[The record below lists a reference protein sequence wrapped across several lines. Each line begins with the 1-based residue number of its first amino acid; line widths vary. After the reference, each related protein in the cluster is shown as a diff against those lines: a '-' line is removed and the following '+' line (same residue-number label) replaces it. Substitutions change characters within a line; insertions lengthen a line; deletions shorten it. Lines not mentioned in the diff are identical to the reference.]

1 MSAFVKPQSWMV
13 ILNPNA
19 GNRKAAK
26 DWPHLSL
33 LLKKQ
38 GVAFEYLQTE
48 HKGHAIALTQQAIER
63 GFRNFLA
70 IGGDG
75 TLNEVVNGIFT
86 QDIPSSEFKM
96 AMVPVG
102 TGNDWCRTFKVPFDY
117 AGAIKLVAE
126 GNSFLQDVGL
136 VTYFED
142 AEPKKRYFVNIAGMG
157 YDAEVAR
164 KTNLRKDQGKGGP
177 LSYLISLFTS
187 LLYYKFTKL
196 TVLTDYETC
205 SCKAFSLSIGICK
218 YNGGGMK
225 QLPNAIPNDGIFDS
239 TLIKK
244 IGKFTVITQLK
255 NLYDGSFISHPK
267 IKTFTGKAFHV
278 ESDPD
283 VLLEVDGESMGHSPF
298 EFIILPSSLNVI
310 VPKGITF

>member
-1 MSAFVKPQSWMV
+1 MSAIAQPHTWMV

-26 DWPHLSL
+26 DWPHLSH
-33 LLKKQ
+33 LLKKH
-38 GVAFEYLQTE
+38 GIAYEYLQTD
-48 HKGHAIALTQQAIER
+48 HKGHATSLTQQAIER
-63 GFRNFLA
+63 GFRYFLA

-75 TLNEVVNGIFT
+75 TLNEVVNGIFDQAVPT
-86 QDIPSSEFKM
+86 SEFKV
-96 AMVPVG
+96 AMIPVG

-136 VTYFED
+136 ATYYD
-142 AEPKKRYFVNIAGMG
+142 GISPKQRYFVNIAGMG

-164 KTNLRKDQGKGGP
+164 KTNLRKDKGKGGP

-187 LLYYKFTKL
+187 LLYYKFTKV
-196 TVLTDYETC
+196 TVKTEHDTY

-267 IKTFTGKAFHV
+267 IKTFKGKTFRV
-278 ESDPD
+278 ESDPA

-298 EFIILPSSLNVI
+298 EFTILPTCLNVI

>member
-1 MSAFVKPQSWMV
+1 MSAFVQPQSWMV

-26 DWPHLSL
+26 DWPHLSQ
-33 LLKKQ
+33 LLKKH
-38 GVAFEYLQTE
+38 GIAFEYLQTQ
-48 HKGHAIALTQQAIER
+48 HKGHAIALTQQAIEL

-86 QDIPSSEFKM
+86 QDIPTSEFKM

-126 GNSFLQDVGL
+126 GNTLFQDVGK
-136 VTYFED
+136 VEYYD
-142 AEPKKRYFVNIAGMG
+142 GAQAKQRYFVNIAGMG

-187 LLYYKFTKL
+187 LLYYKFTKV
-196 TVLTDYETC
+196 TVVADNDTC
-205 SCKAFSLSIGICK
+205 SCKAFSLSIGVCK
-218 YNGGGMK
+218 FNGGGMK
-225 QLPNAIPNDGIFDS
+225 QLPNAIPNDGILDS

-255 NLYDGSFISHPK
+255 NLYDGSFINHPK
-267 IKTFTGKAFHV
+267 IKTFTGKAFRV
-278 ESDPD
+278 ESDPA

-298 EFIILPSSLNVI
+298 EFSILPTCLQVI